1 MSTIDELIERLCPSG
16 VSNRSLGA
24 LEGAGI
30 IKLGRGNVISKTDLQ
45 QDPGDYPVYSSSAV
59 GTGEFGR
66 YGKFMFE
73 DERITWSVDGGGKFF
88 YRPAHR
94 YSVTN
99 VCGWLTVSE
108 PNIVQTKFLF
118 YSLIN
123 AWAKKTYN
131 YTVKAHPSVIR
142 VDYELSIPP
151 LEVQQEIVRILD
163 TFTELEAEL
172 EAELEVRKKQYE
184 HYRNT
189 LLSFPDGNVQRVPLG
204 EFAELIRGN
213 GLPKSDFTELG
224 VPAIH
229 YGQIYTHYKTWAT
242 ETKSFVAETT
252 STKLAKVLPGD
263 LVITNTSEN
272 LEDVGKAVAWLGS
285 RTAVTGGH
293 ATVIRH
299 KQNPKYLAY
308 YFQTSQF
315 SIDKAKHAKGT
326 KVIDVSAKDLAKISV
341 PLPAIEVQDKIVK
354 ILDGFEL
361 LTRSLSEGI
370 PAEIEARRKQY
381 EHYRDMLLTFKEL
394 AA

>member
-1 MSTIDELIERLCPSG
+1 MNRLDKLIFEKSPNGVAFVRIAELAKIETGNLNANKAEEQGQFHFFTCSDKISRTSTFRWDNEAIMISG
-16 VSNRSLGA
+16 NGYLG
-24 LEGAGI
+24 
-30 IKLGRGNVISKTDLQ
+30 VTH
-45 QDPGDYPVYSSSAV
+45 YFV
-59 GTGEFGR
+59 
-66 YGKFMFE
+66 GKFNAYQRTYVLTQF
-73 DERITWSVDGGGKFF
+73 R
-88 YRPAHR
+88 
-94 YSVTN
+94 N
-99 VCGWLTVSE
+99 VE
-108 PNIVQTKFLF
+108 AKFLHYVLKAKF
-118 YSLIN
+118 RDHAISN
-123 AWAKKTYN
+123 AKQG
-131 YTVKAHPSVIR
+131 SVPYIVLATIADFR
-142 VDYELSIPP
+142 IPVPP

-172 EAELEVRKKQYE
+172 EAELEGRKKQYE

-189 LLSFPDGNVQRVPLG
+189 LLSFPDGNVRRVPLG

-213 GLPKSDFTELG
+213 GLPKADFTESG

-315 SIDKAKHAKGT
+315 SIDKAKHARGT

-341 PLPAIEVQDKIVK
+341 PLPAIEEQDQIVK

-361 LTRSLSEGI
+361 LTWSLSEGL

-381 EHYRDMLLTFKEL
+381 EHYRAKLLTFKEL